1 MTITASRRAQGVE
14 YAIRDVLLPAR
25 QLEKKGITIL
35 KLNIGDPNAYDF
47 DTPQHIKDALYKAA
61 NEGHNGYA
69 PSEGVLE
76 LRRAIIERE
85 KTRNNVSYEP
95 DDICVTA
102 GVTEGLQM
110 LLNASLDP
118 KDELLIPGPTY
129 PQYNVIT
136 KFADADPIA
145 YHCVEA
151 ENWQPDIDDIRKN
164 ISERTKGIVL
174 INPNNPTGA
183 LYSKKVLQE
192 IVDIAGEHTL
202 MVISDEI
209 YDDLTFDGKQYATAS
224 LTDDV
229 PVITFNGFS
238 KVFIMPGWRI
248 GYTMFKHNGELD
260 QIQDAFLRIAR
271 SRLCANS
278 VCQHACIQ
286 ALRGPQD
293 HVQEMN
299 EKLRKRRDFSYKR
312 LNEIEGIST
321 EKPDGAFYI
330 FPKVEAMENGLWKN
344 DKEFVLDLLQ
354 EAHVL
359 VVNGSG
365 FCGTYGKDHFR
376 AVILPPM
383 ETLEKAFDA
392 MEVFMKKRL
401 KQKYS
406 VQSSSKT

>member
-1 MTITASRRAQGVE
+1 MTIKASKRAQGIE

-47 DTPQHIKDALYKAA
+47 DTPQHIKDALYTAA
-61 NEGHNGYA
+61 NEQHNGYA

-85 KTRNNVSYEP
+85 RTRNNMSYEP
-95 DDICVTA
+95 DDICVTT

-110 LLNASLDP
+110 LLNASLEP

-136 KFADADPIA
+136 KFADAKPVA
-145 YHCVEA
+145 YHCIET
-151 ENWQPDIDDIRKN
+151 ENWQPDIDDIQNK
-164 ISERTKGIVL
+164 ITEHTKGVVL

-183 LYSKKVLQE
+183 LYSRKVIKE
-192 IVDIAGEHTL
+192 ILDIAGEHTL

-224 LTDDV
+224 LTNDV

-238 KVFIMPGWRI
+238 KVYVMPGWRI
-248 GYTMFKHNGELD
+248 GYTMFKHTGELD
-260 QIQDAFLRIAR
+260 EIQDTFLRIAR

-278 VCQHACIQ
+278 VCQQACIQ
-286 ALRGPQD
+286 ALRGPQN
-293 HVQEMN
+293 HIEQMN

-321 EKPDGAFYI
+321 AKPDGAFYI
-330 FPKVEAMENGLWKN
+330 FPKIEAMGKGPWKN

-359 VVNGSG
+359 TVNGSG
-365 FCGTYGKDHFR
+365 FCETYGKDHFR

-392 MEVFMKKRL
+392 MEVFMKKSL
-401 KQKYS
+401 NH
-406 VQSSSKT
+406 